1 MKPSLKEIMA
11 ATAAH
16 FGIPVS
22 ELMGT
27 SRSQE
32 FSWPR
37 QLAMYLCRH
46 QSCRSYPDIGKFL
59 GDRDHTTILHGTR
72 EVERAAEGM
81 EVLSA
86 LMAIAAQATAAAR
99 VRTERERD
107 LVQELHAGRVFTYMS
122 RPASPPRRVWVP
134 AISVS
139 RGQLRPRVALP
150 SDLTPPS
157 QARKMAARA

>member
-1 MKPSLKEIMA
+1 MT

-16 FGIPVS
+16 FDISLAGI
-22 ELMGT
+22 MGD
-27 SRSQE
+27 SRHQK
-32 FSWPR
+32 FAWPR
-37 QLAMYLCRH
+37 QVAMYLCRY
-46 QSCRSYPDIGKFL
+46 QAGRSLTDIGKFL

-99 VRTERERD
+99 SRTARERD
-107 LVQELHAGRVFTYMS
+107 LVQELHAGRMLTEMA
-122 RPASPPRRVWVP
+122 RPASPPRRIWVP
-134 AISVS
+134 ASSVR
-139 RGQLRPRVALP
+139 RGQHRPRVALP

-157 QARKMAARA
+157 PARLMAAR